1 MITGKYKWRE
11 KERRGGEGDPE
22 RSKREGRRG
31 GKEEREGSDMDHWLS

>member
-22 RSKREGRRG
+22 KSRSGKEGREGGEG
-31 GKEEREGSDMDHWLS
+31 GE

>member
-22 RSKREGRRG
+22 RSRRGKRRGKG
-31 GKEEREGSDMDHWLS
+31 GKEGGEGGE